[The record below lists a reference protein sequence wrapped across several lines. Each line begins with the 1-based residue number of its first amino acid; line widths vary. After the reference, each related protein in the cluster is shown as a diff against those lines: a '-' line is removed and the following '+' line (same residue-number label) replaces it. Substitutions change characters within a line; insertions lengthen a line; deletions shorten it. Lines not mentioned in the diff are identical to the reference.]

1 MIKKIFLSVLLA
13 TFFVAGSI
21 AQTAATTPRF
31 WKNIEYFRQQDSIKA
46 PPEEPIVFV
55 GSSSFTIWQ
64 KVNSDFPGYPIL
76 NRGFGGS
83 TLTDVIR
90 YADDVIV
97 KYHPKQVLIYCGDN
111 DLANSTT
118 ITAEKVV
125 ERFKTLY
132 GIIRNSLPDT
142 RIDYVSIKPSP
153 SRAHLLPK
161 MIAAN
166 EGIKK
171 FLEKDKNAGYIDVFS
186 AMLDENG
193 KPREDLFRQD
203 RLHMKRNGYEIW
215 IKVLKPYLVK

>member
-1 MIKKIFLSVLLA
+1 M
-13 TFFVAGSI
+13 
-21 AQTAATTPRF
+21 
-31 WKNIEYFRQQDSIKA
+31 
-46 PPEEPIVFV
+46 

-132 GIIRNSLPDT
+132 GIIRKSLPDT

-215 IKVLKPYLVK
+215 IKVIKPYLVK